1 MPRVLIIL
9 VVMKYVNSPTTSSWF
24 LLRVYLASL
33 TIFES
38 EQRSDH
44 SEYEGDKSVKSV
56 FMSEVGTSVRRSS
69 TCASTSS
76 LYLPLGGLTL

>member
-24 LLRVYLASL
+24 LLQVYLASL

-56 FMSEVGTSVRRSS
+56 FMSEVGSSVRRSS

-76 LYLPLGGLTL
+76 LYLPPGGLTL